1 MLVSKKKYDFLLA
14 RYEQAASRAD
24 LLERQQAA
32 LNGALQKNGGPYKC
46 ILECREEAMAL
57 SSSGSEQ
64 VWLTLERLAF
74 VDRWISGLLPAL
86 TRQMSVRERRMWE
99 EMLDIRSADH
109 AYGMVHRQSQE
120 ETR

>member
-1 MLVSKKKYDFLLA
+1 M
-14 RYEQAASRAD
+14 EH
-24 LLERQQAA
+24 
-32 LNGALQKNGGPYKC
+32 
-46 ILECREEAMAL
+46 
-57 SSSGSEQ
+57 
-64 VWLTLERLAF
+64 LAF

-86 TRQMSVRERRMWE
+86 TRQMPAREQRMWE

>member
-1 MLVSKKKYDFLLA
+1 M
-14 RYEQAASRAD
+14 
-24 LLERQQAA
+24 
-32 LNGALQKNGGPYKC
+32 
-46 ILECREEAMAL
+46 
-57 SSSGSEQ
+57 
-64 VWLTLERLAF
+64 LERLAF

-86 TRQMSVRERRMWE
+86 TRQMPARERRMWE